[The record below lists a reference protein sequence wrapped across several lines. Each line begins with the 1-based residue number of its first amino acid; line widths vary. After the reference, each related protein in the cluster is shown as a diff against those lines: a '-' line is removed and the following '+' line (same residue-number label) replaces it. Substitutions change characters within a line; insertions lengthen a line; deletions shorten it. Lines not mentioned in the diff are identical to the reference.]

1 MGYAGYPPYP
11 PAMAM
16 PRVAKHLQPL
26 GVLWCIYGLYRVF
39 SGLLGLFVFRA
50 MTWRHFGGPDWPF
63 SMHGPAWM
71 ALMPVIVTTTVVM
84 AGLGLFVGYSLL
96 TRKPWG
102 RVLAIVLAVLALFK
116 LPLGTAL
123 GIYTLWVLGPAT
135 SGMEYDALADQS

>member
-1 MGYAGYPPYP
+1 
-11 PAMAM
+11 
-16 PRVAKHLQPL
+16 
-26 GVLWCIYGLYRVF
+26 
-39 SGLLGLFVFRA
+39 
-50 MTWRHFGGPDWPF
+50 
-63 SMHGPAWM
+63 
-71 ALMPVIVTTTVVM
+71 MPVIVTTTVVM